1 MAGLSIDKYRRLFG
15 GSRILSAL
23 VGVNIAVGVVAILF
37 SAVAR
42 LMHSSFDAAAWLAL
56 PSGFMAFIH
65 RPWTLLT
72 YMVTHFSLLH
82 LLFNVLWV
90 YWFGLMLV
98 STGRDRDLLI
108 GYIGGGITGGILYLV
123 ASAAGMTAGTYLCG
137 ASASVM
143 SVMCLAAVIKP
154 DYELNLLL
162 IGRVKLKWMALIC
175 VLLTL
180 LGGGGALSAH
190 IGGVIFG
197 LLYGAALK
205 WDVAKRFVYKK
216 NPRKSRD
223 TKRKRNIAAL
233 QNRLNDPKRLDE
245 LLDKIRL
252 SGFSSLTDAERH
264 ELDALSSR
272 LRKEDSNT

>member
-23 VGVNIAVGVVAILF
+23 VGVNIAVGVAAILF
-37 SAVAR
+37 SAVAG

-108 GYIGGGITGGILYLV
+108 GYIGGGIAGGLFYLG
-123 ASAAGMTAGTYLCG
+123 ASAAPMTGAGTYLCG

-143 SVMCLAAVIKP
+143 SVMCVAAVIMP

-162 IGRVKLKWMALIC
+162 IGRVKLKWMALACI
-175 VLLTL
+175 VLTL
-180 LGGGGALSAH
+180 LGGGALSAH

-197 LLYGAALK
+197 LFYGAALK
-205 WDVAKRFVYKK
+205 WNVAKKFAYKK
-216 NPRKSRD
+216 NLRISRGA
-223 TKRKRNIAAL
+223 KRKRNIDAL
-233 QNRLNDPKRLDE
+233 QNRLNDPERLDE

-252 SGFSSLTDAERH
+252 SGFSSLTDDERR

-272 LRKEDSNT
+272 LRKEGKNR